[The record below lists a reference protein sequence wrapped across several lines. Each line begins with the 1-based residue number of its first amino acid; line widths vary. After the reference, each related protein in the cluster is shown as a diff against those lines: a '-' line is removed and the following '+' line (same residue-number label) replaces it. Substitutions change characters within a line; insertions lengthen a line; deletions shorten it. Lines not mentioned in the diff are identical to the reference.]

1 MCYFLKKTFSVA
13 SVILLTMSSCSPPQ
27 PIFSLEEV
35 PLIPLPSNVKT
46 SDEVLPMDAIQSIL
60 VKDSDNSILSM
71 AESLR
76 AFWKENTQR
85 ELTLSEESPE
95 VHNTISLEIDE
106 NLSSNDEAY
115 ALEIGSNVILIK
127 GKTKEGIFRGIKTLE
142 QMITLSQL
150 QGKAKFSS
158 LPGGVIIDEPTYG
171 YRGAMLDVA
180 RHFFSVSDVKRY
192 IDLLSIY
199 KINFLHFHLSDDQG
213 WRIEIKSW
221 PRLTE
226 IGGQT
231 QVGGGEGGFYT
242 QDDFKEIVQYAS
254 ERFITIVPEIDLPG
268 HTNAALASYAEL
280 NCNGK
285 ATELYTGIKVG
296 FSKLCVDKAITYD
309 FVDDVIREISEISPG
324 PYFHIGGDESLVTPE
339 EDFNRFMDR
348 TLEIVKKYKKT
359 PMGWYELIT
368 ADIPEETLLQ
378 YWAKTEDFSKVIPKK
393 SKILISASSYSY
405 LDMKYDS
412 ITPLGLY
419 WAGYVPIQKAYEW
432 DPRTLVKGLDPEQI
446 IGLEAPLWSETLE
459 DFDDIAYM
467 AFPRLIGHAEIGWT
481 KASQRTW
488 EYYAHRL
495 SFHGP
500 LLEALS
506 VNYYPAEEINWK

>member
-1 MCYFLKKTFSVA
+1 MVA
-13 SVILLTMSSCSPPQ
+13 CDPPQ
-27 PIFSLEEV
+27 PIFSLDKV
-35 PLIPLPSNVKT
+35 PLIPLPSALKT
-46 SDEVLPMDAIQSIL
+46 SDEILPMDAIKSIWVKGSNKSIL
-60 VKDSDNSILSM
+60 PM
-71 AESLR
+71 AQSLMT
-76 AFWKENTQR
+76 FWKDNTQR
-85 ELTLSEESPE
+85 ELTFSIGSCNAS
-95 VHNTISLEIDE
+95 NTISLEIDE
-106 NLSSNDEAY
+106 DFTSDAEAY
-115 ALEIGSNVILIK
+115 VLEIGSNTILIK
-127 GKTKEGIFRGIKTLE
+127 GKTTEGIFRGIKTLE

-150 QGKAKFSS
+150 HGKAKFLS
-158 LPGGVIIDEPTYG
+158 LPGGVIKDQPSFG

-221 PRLTE
+221 PRLTK

-242 QDDFKEIVQYAS
+242 QADFKEIVQYAL

-285 ATELYTGIKVG
+285 ATELYSGIEVG
-296 FSKLCVDKAITYD
+296 FSTLCVDKKITYD
-309 FVDDVIREISEISPG
+309 FVDDVIREISEITPG
-324 PYFHIGGDESLVTPE
+324 PYFHIGGDESLVTTE
-339 EDFNRFMDR
+339 EDFNRFMDL
-348 TLEIVKKYKKT
+348 TLAIVKKYNKT

-378 YWAKTEDFSKVIPKK
+378 YWAKTEDFSKVIQKK

-419 WAGYVPIQKAYEW
+419 WAGYLPIRKAYEW
-432 DPRTLVKGLDPEQI
+432 DPRTLVKGIDQEQI

-467 AFPRLIGHAEIGWT
+467 AFPRLIGYSEIGWT
-481 KASQRTW
+481 KSSQKNW
-488 EYYAHRL
+488 DDYARRL

-500 LLEALS
+500 LLEALN
-506 VNYYPAEEINWK
+506 VKYYPAEEINWK

>member
-296 FSKLCVDKAITYD
+296 FSKL
-309 FVDDVIREISEISPG
+309 
-324 PYFHIGGDESLVTPE
+324 
-339 EDFNRFMDR
+339 
-348 TLEIVKKYKKT
+348 
-359 PMGWYELIT
+359 
-368 ADIPEETLLQ
+368 
-378 YWAKTEDFSKVIPKK
+378 
-393 SKILISASSYSY
+393 
-405 LDMKYDS
+405 
-412 ITPLGLY
+412 
-419 WAGYVPIQKAYEW
+419 
-432 DPRTLVKGLDPEQI
+432 
-446 IGLEAPLWSETLE
+446 
-459 DFDDIAYM
+459 
-467 AFPRLIGHAEIGWT
+467 
-481 KASQRTW
+481 
-488 EYYAHRL
+488 
-495 SFHGP
+495 
-500 LLEALS
+500 
-506 VNYYPAEEINWK
+506 